1 MRIPTYLEAVPRLS
15 RADLEAALSFV
26 GELAEHEGPELF
38 PRQLLSG
45 LRRLIPADGVGWQ
58 ERNHAADRV
67 TFIAEEP
74 EVPFVPSVWEEL
86 TPLAVHDPLR
96 ACLHVSEQR
105 PAMLSDFLSLRAVRR
120 NPFWS
125 QALRTQQP
133 WGGPYHLRVWIDVP
147 AEHGQTVFLA
157 RGRRDFSERD
167 RSILEVLR
175 PHLKRLRVNAELR
188 RRAVLEAPDGLGLT
202 ARELDVV
209 RWVARGKTNAEIAAL
224 LYISPGT
231 VRRHMDN
238 IFTKLGLHTRTAVVA
253 RTFPRLA
260 GTTSASPP
268 PANTSPPK

>member
-1 MRIPTYLEAVPRLS
+1 MRISTYLCAVARLS

-26 GELAEHEGPELF
+26 GELSEHEGTELF

-45 LRRLIPADGVGWQ
+45 LTRLIPADGVGWQ

-67 TFIAEEP
+67 TFIVEEP
-74 EVPFVPSVWEEL
+74 EVRFVPAVWEEL
-86 TPLAVHDPLR
+86 APLVVHDPLR
-96 ACLHVSEQR
+96 ACLHVSER
-105 PAMLSDFLSLRAVRR
+105 RVAMLSDFLPMRAVRR

-133 WGGPYHLRVWIDVP
+133 WGGPYHLRVWFDVP
-147 AEHGQTVFLA
+147 AEHGQTIFLV
-157 RGRRDFSERD
+157 RGGRDFSERD
-167 RSILEVLR
+167 RCLLELLR
-175 PHLKRLRVNAELR
+175 PHLVRLRANVELR
-188 RRAVLEAPDGLGLT
+188 RRAVLEAPDGLDLT
-202 ARELDVV
+202 ARELEVV

-238 IFTKLGLHTRTAVVA
+238 IFSKLGLHTRTAVVA

-260 GTTSASPP
+260 NTHREPAS
-268 PANTSPPK
+268 